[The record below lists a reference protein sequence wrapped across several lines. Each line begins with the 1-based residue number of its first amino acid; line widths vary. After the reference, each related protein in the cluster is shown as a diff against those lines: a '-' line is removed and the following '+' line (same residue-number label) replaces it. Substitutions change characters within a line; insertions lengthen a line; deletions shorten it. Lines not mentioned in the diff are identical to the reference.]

1 MTETLQTRQDNLE
14 RYETEL
20 VIREAFPN
28 STVRTL
34 HSAVK
39 MCDPNALKEIFFIA
53 KKEGKQI
60 VLLSIRNIFLQICKS
75 LTNNSQQKCP

>member
-39 MCDPNALKEIFFIA
+39 MCDPNALKEFFFIA
-53 KKEGKQI
+53 KKGRKTNCTTFNQEYF
-60 VLLSIRNIFLQICKS
+60 SSNLQI
-75 LTNNSQQKCP
+75 LDN